1 MEHFSENSL
10 WDMRELMISQTKEKF
25 DGIGICK
32 QHGSWVPGHSEW
44 KTINHNS
51 VFPFKACDM
60 SVLTPVRALPSAP
73 LKMF

>member
-32 QHGSWVPGHSEW
+32 QHGS
-44 KTINHNS
+44 
-51 VFPFKACDM
+51 
-60 SVLTPVRALPSAP
+60 
-73 LKMF
+73 